1 MLRCFRPTH
10 TTQCLSWTAT
20 GHRFRAKASGSS
32 SSGFRKL
39 RNGLLVLAVACPVA
53 ACGGSDQAGKV
64 ASALTNGGGALNF
77 DQLKGAHSASCKQ
90 SGSEHSQPVFACTWL
105 ASDGTQQQGE
115 WVLDSGNLARVSE
128 GGDTGSPPS
137 DASAATVEVNKVVQ
151 ERGASGNEACV
162 KRSSAVIQ
170 GNTVGLGQNN
180 FVCLLLDSSGA
191 PLQANGSPVA
201 ENWNWNGDGTVAK
214 ELLDFTSGDIAAAL
228 SALNTSGNT
237 GNTGAGNTGSG
248 NTGAGNT
255 GAGNTGAGNTGAGNT
270 GAGNTGAGNTGAGN
284 TGAGTS
290 SPPGPGKTA
299 NGWRPCPH
307 PSSQNYYS
315 VTASSPGCQFGASAK
330 TQVEGVMSTD
340 GAGTFSTPGKVMVSG
355 RYPLLTCV
363 AIFNGEGVECSDGKH
378 PWVAIYLD
386 SGLAP

>member
-20 GHRFRAKASGSS
+20 GHRSRTKASGSS
-32 SSGFRKL
+32 SSAFRKL

-53 ACGGSDQAGKV
+53 ACGGSDQGGKV

-115 WVLDSGNLARVSE
+115 WVLESGSLARVSE

-137 DASAATVEVNKVVQ
+137 DASAATAEVNKVVQ

-214 ELLDFTSGDIAAAL
+214 ELLDFTPGDIAAAL

-237 GNTGAGNTGSG
+237 GDTGSGNTGNTGSGNAGSG

-255 GAGNTGAGNTGAGNT
+255 GVPTTATQPTPASGTPACVAPSNVVAFSVSGTTCTTAIGLVHALLKSDVCAVGDSYGNAA
-270 GAGNTGAGNTGAGN
+270 
-284 TGAGTS
+284 S
-290 SPPGPGKTA
+290 STCQIDGFDCSATLGYPPGQTA
-299 NGWRPCPH
+299 GEE
-307 PSSQNYYS
+307 
-315 VTASSPGCQFGASAK
+315 SAVLAC
-330 TQVEGVMSTD
+330 TEES
-340 GAGTFSTPGKVMVSG
+340 
-355 RYPLLTCV
+355 
-363 AIFNGEGVECSDGKH
+363 
-378 PWVAIYLD
+378 D
-386 SGLAP
+386 SGAHVRFIEPV